1 MTRAGDLV
9 EFRIDAVLKDMAKTC
24 LCELPGDEPWTVE
37 KFLDRTQVHR
47 RSVDAQTTLTTFVLH
62 FLHIHLVCLWHCV
75 TCSPL

>member
-37 KFLDRTQVHR
+37 KFLDRTQVR
-47 RSVDAQTTLTTFVLH
+47 RRALNAYHLH
-62 FLHIHLVCLWHCV
+62 AALFAHTCHVPVALFHL
-75 TCSPL
+75 

>member
-37 KFLDRTQVHR
+37 KFLDRTQVRRHSLGSYFFHR
-47 RSVDAQTTLTTFVLH
+47 FGIYMT
-62 FLHIHLVCLWHCV
+62 
-75 TCSPL
+75 